1 MMPDIFATLQKASIS
16 CSQEQ
21 ADALG
26 MLIDLLHKWNQKLN
40 LTAISDKDEMVI
52 MHIFDCASASP
63 YLGDAVNIAD
73 VGTGA
78 GFPGLVLAILNRGK
92 SFTLIDSVAKK
103 LSFVMTAKTA
113 LKLDNVTI
121 INKRCENI
129 KPKDPFDLIISR
141 AFAPLERM
149 ASWCLPLLS
158 EDGTLLAMKA
168 NLEEAEIKAVPE
180 GVKITAIKEVKVPLL
195 EAKRQLVFLKRSHQL
210 KTIKGPIN
218 G

>member
-1 MMPDIFATLQKASIS
+1 MMPDIFATLQKASIG

-21 ADALG
+21 AAALG
-26 MLIDLLHKWNQKLN
+26 TLIDLLYEWNQRLN
-40 LTAISDKDEMVI
+40 LTAISDKDEMVV
-52 MHIFDCASASP
+52 MHIFDCAAVSP
-63 YLGDAVNIAD
+63 YLGAASNIAD

-78 GFPGLVLAILNRGK
+78 GFPGLVLAILNPQR

-113 LKLDNVTI
+113 LKLDNVKV

-129 KPKDPFDLIISR
+129 RVKEPFDLIVSR

-149 ASWCLPLLS
+149 VSWCLPLLS

-168 NLEEAEIKAVPE
+168 NLGEAEIKAVPE
-180 GVKITAIKEVKVPLL
+180 GVKITAVKEVKVPLL
-195 EAKRQLVFLKRSHQL
+195 EAKRQLVFLKRSQ
-210 KTIKGPIN
+210 
-218 G
+218 